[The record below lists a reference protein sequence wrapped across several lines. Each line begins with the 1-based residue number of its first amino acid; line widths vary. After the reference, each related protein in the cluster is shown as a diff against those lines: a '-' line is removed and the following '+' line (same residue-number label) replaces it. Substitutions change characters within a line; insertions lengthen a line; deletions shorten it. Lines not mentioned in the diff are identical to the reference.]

1 MTRRGR
7 ALQKVA
13 VVATL
18 TVLLFPVAWLF
29 ATAYKPRAEVFAIPP
44 TFVAGFSLE
53 NFHAVARLF
62 DVPRLVW
69 SSVVI
74 SLGSTAL
81 ALALGVPAGYAL
93 ARLDRRWSE
102 RVGVMFLG
110 VRMVPAVATLIPYY
124 LLMRDLGL
132 LGTYWA
138 VVLVD
143 AMQSAAFVVW
153 MMAGYFRAVPPSVE
167 EAALVDGAS
176 PGGAFLR
183 VALPMARP
191 GLVASALF
199 CVLFSWNDFLYPAFL
214 TAFDTKPL
222 SVALLSA
229 YGTQDITWGTM
240 GALAHFATLP
250 VVALALLLNRYFVH
264 GLTRGVH

>member
-1 MTRRGR
+1 MRRAALLQR
-7 ALQKVA
+7 AA
-13 VVATL
+13 VLAIL
-18 TVLLFPVAWLF
+18 LVLLLPVVWLF
-29 ATAYKPRAEVFAIPP
+29 ATAYKPRRDVFAIPP
-44 TFVAGFSLE
+44 ELFGGFSLE
-53 NFHAVARLF
+53 NFAAVGRLF
-62 DVPRLVW
+62 DLPRLVW
-69 SSVVI
+69 SSLVI

-93 ARLDRRWSE
+93 ARLRHRWSE
-102 RVGVMFLG
+102 RVAVMFLA
-110 VRMVPAVATLIPYY
+110 VRMAPPVATLIPYY
-124 LLMRDLGL
+124 LLMRDVGL

-138 VVLVD
+138 VVLID

-153 MMAGYFRAVPPSVE
+153 MMAGYFRAVPPAVE
-167 EAALVDGAS
+167 EAALIDGA
-176 PGGAFLR
+176 GLAATFLR
-183 VALPMARP
+183 VALPMAMP

-199 CVLFSWNDFLYPAFL
+199 CILFSWNDFLYPAFL

-250 VVALALLLNRYFVH
+250 MVAMALLLNRYFVH
-264 GLTRGVH
+264 GLTRGIH